1 MHVVAVIGIVV
12 FVLIVLWALAHFA
25 GLWGVLT
32 LSIGLGGHPGVKV
45 EPNQGFHVQVPPV
58 SVPATTTPAPAAA
71 ASSPSVSTETK
82 QVLAAI
88 ENLARA
94 QQARDEKQDG
104 RMDTIERRLDGLTA
118 PRPTPTPSPDCFAG
132 GSNPR
137 FGPPQTV
144 SPRS

>member
-1 MHVVAVIGIVV
+1 MHIVAVIGIA
-12 FVLIVLWALAHFA
+12 VLVLAALWALAHFV

-45 EPNQGFHVQVPPV
+45 EPNQGFQVRVPPV
-58 SVPATTTPAPAAA
+58 SAPAAPA
-71 ASSPSVSTETK
+71 QASALTTPTVSSETK

-88 ENLARA
+88 ENLSRA

-104 RMDTIERRLDGLTA
+104 RMETIERRLDGLTT
-118 PRPTPTPSPDCFAG
+118 PRPAPAPGPDCFTG
-132 GSNPR
+132 GPNPR

-144 SPRS
+144 SPR